1 MKSKTSNRFWK
12 CYRELPEQTKKE
24 AKKAYRE
31 FKKNPYHPDLHFK
44 RIHSTRP
51 IFSLRVTKDYRAVG
65 IQQNNQVIWFWI
77 GSHGDYDNLAKQ
89 FRIANEKIL

>member
-1 MKSKTSNRFWK
+1 MISITNDHFWE

-24 AKKAYRE
+24 AKKAYRK
-31 FKKNPYHPDLHFK
+31 FKKNPFHPSLNFK

-51 IFSLRVTKDYRAVG
+51 IFSLRITKDYRTVG

-77 GSHGDYDNLAKQ
+77 GSHNDYDNLLRQIRSGNKK
-89 FRIANEKIL
+89 FL

>member
-1 MKSKTSNRFWK
+1 MKSKTSDRFWK
-12 CYRELPEQTKKE
+12 CYKELPAQTKKE

-31 FKKNPYHPDLHFK
+31 FKKNPFHPGLHFK

-51 IFSLRVTKDYRAVG
+51 IFSLRITKDYRAVR

-77 GSHGDYDNLAKQ
+77 GSHGDYDNLLRQLRA
-89 FRIANEKIL
+89 ANEKFL